1 MKGNDGLVVCLCTG
15 GGFPK
20 NVDSKNLTEEVRNH
34 LVSQLAK
41 ELTFYFVK
49 QSLSIS
55 FFIKRV
61 TKFEFQ
67 SQIKVISDPNTC
79 FFNYIS
85 S

>member
-1 MKGNDGLVVCLCTG
+1 MRRQLPNKRGKLIFKSQSPDKFLPFVTLG
-15 GGFPK
+15 
-20 NVDSKNLTEEVRNH
+20 RNH

-79 FFNYIS
+79 FFNYILS
-85 S
+85 